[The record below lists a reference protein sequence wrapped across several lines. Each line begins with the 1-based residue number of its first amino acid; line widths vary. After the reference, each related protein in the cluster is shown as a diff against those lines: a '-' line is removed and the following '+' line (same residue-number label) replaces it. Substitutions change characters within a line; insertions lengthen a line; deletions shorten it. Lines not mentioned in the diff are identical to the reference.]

1 MTVVLKCF
9 FLAIFISS
17 GAVAAGDS
25 SLTIPHNTDAK
36 DVLLKMTQAMKT
48 LNYQGTV
55 AFLKNGRLEPMKYFH
70 AVEKGVEQERLLSLN
85 SPLREIIR
93 DSDRVSCLFK
103 ARHQLIVDQ
112 RPFERSFLIDIP
124 ANLDALDAIYNITV
138 VGEAYVA
145 MLPVLVIAIQPKD
158 NFRYARKIWVDKQH
172 FLPLKVLV
180 YDLANEAIEQL
191 VFTEFQLK
199 DTLPLVDAK
208 LLNAVNP
215 PPSVHPLPIQKS
227 DQANF
232 VLTNLP
238 QGFHELFFTRKPM
251 HNSDQQ
257 VDHLLM
263 SDGFASVSIYME
275 NKNAATQPELYAQ
288 GGVQSV
294 GTVNFISRTLGD
306 FEFTVMGEVPAE
318 TVKLIADGI
327 KLRDL
332 KN

>member
-1 MTVVLKCF
+1 MTAVLKFF
-9 FLAIFISS
+9 FLALFLSS
-17 GAVAAGDS
+17 GAVNAEDS
-25 SLTIPHNTDAK
+25 SLTIPHNTNGK
-36 DVLLKMTQAMKT
+36 DVLIKMTQAMKT

-85 SPLREIIR
+85 SPLREIVR
-93 DSDRVSCLFK
+93 DADRVSCLFK
-103 ARHQLIVDQ
+103 ARHQLIVDH

-138 VGEAYVA
+138 VGEEDVA
-145 MLPVLVIAIQPKD
+145 MLPALVIAIQPKD
-158 NFRYARKIWVDKQH
+158 NFRYARKIWVEKQH

-180 YDLANEAIEQL
+180 YNLANEAIEQL
-191 VFTEFQLK
+191 VFTELQLK
-199 DTLPLVDAK
+199 ETLPLVDVK
-208 LLNAVNP
+208 FLNAVNP
-215 PPSVHPLPIQKS
+215 PPPVHPLPIQKS

-232 VLTNLP
+232 VLANLP
-238 QGFHELFFTRKPM
+238 QGFQELFFTRKPI
-251 HNSDQQ
+251 HNSDEQ

-263 SDGFASVSIYME
+263 SDGFASVSVYME
-275 NKNAATQPELYAQ
+275 NKNAASQPELYGQ
-288 GGVQSV
+288 GSVQSI